1 MSKAL
6 YTLKVTLLLLPQITS
21 LPWYNRKKQLE
32 KMSFFII
39 FFTFSRGSLP
49 PPILFAMYI
58 TYWYYLNTFWT
69 QKF

>member
-21 LPWYNRKKQLE
+21 LPWYRKKQLE

-39 FFTFSRGSLP
+39 FVYLQSWFTAPSYTVL
-49 PPILFAMYI
+49 LLL
-58 TYWYYLNTFWT
+58 TWT
-69 QKF
+69 S